1 MRQEGSMA
9 GPTADE
15 RANVRSY
22 LQAQAAK
29 LSLQDLVRKVEGDSS
44 QLAEAAEAAA
54 AIDQARP
61 PGAGDWSVNDV
72 LSHLHGVC
80 AGVNAGIVAAAEAG
94 LQPDLQR
101 DTLDETD
108 VDRPAGEWVS
118 AIQAERGAMFER
130 VLRLR
135 GDEHLDVTWEHPF
148 FGPLNWREWL
158 LFLRIHDIDHARQI
172 GQIVE
177 TLAPASR

>member
-1 MRQEGSMA
+1 MA

-15 RANVRSY
+15 RATVRSY

-29 LSLQDLVRKVEGDSS
+29 LSLPDLVRKVEADTS
-44 QLAEAAEAAA
+44 QLVEAAQAAA
-54 AIDQARP
+54 AIDQTRR
-61 PGAGDWSVNDV
+61 PGAGEWSVNDV

-80 AGVNAGIVAAAEAG
+80 AGVNVGILAAAETGA
-94 LQPDLQR
+94 QPDLQR
-101 DTLDETD
+101 DTIDETND
-108 VDRPAGEWVS
+108 HCPAAEWVS
-118 AIQAERGAMFER
+118 GIRAEREAMFER
-130 VLRLR
+130 VLSLR

-177 TLAPASR
+177 AVAPAST